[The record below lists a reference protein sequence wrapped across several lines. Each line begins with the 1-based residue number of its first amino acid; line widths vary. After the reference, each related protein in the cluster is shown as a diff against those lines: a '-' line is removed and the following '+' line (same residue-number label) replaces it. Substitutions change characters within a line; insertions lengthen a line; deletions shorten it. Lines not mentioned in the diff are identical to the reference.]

1 MVSGVAN
8 RIMVFKVPCLKL
20 GNKILAEIT
29 PCFCQ
34 SLQTLNADHSP
45 RPFLF
50 EREFENIVIFSGKKK
65 RRVRVG
71 AKNLSMMTGF
81 VVQGISFVP
90 TGIGTMVAR
99 YFPTFLD
106 PQQSRRSMQPH
117 HFLEPPCSGTS
128 AHMI

>member
-8 RIMVFKVPCLKL
+8 RIMCLKL
-20 GNKILAEIT
+20 GNKILAEMT
-29 PCFCQ
+29 PCSCQ

-50 EREFENIVIFSGKKK
+50 EREFENVVIFLKGKKK
-65 RRVRVG
+65 RVRVG
-71 AKNLSMMTGF
+71 AKSLSMMTGF
-81 VVQGISFVP
+81 VVQGTSFVP
-90 TGIGTMVAR
+90 TCIGTMVAR

>member
-1 MVSGVAN
+1 MVSRVAN

-20 GNKILAEIT
+20 GNKILAEMT

-50 EREFENIVIFSGKKK
+50 EGEFENIVIILRKKK
-65 RRVRVG
+65 RVRVG

-81 VVQGISFVP
+81 VVQGTSFVP
-90 TGIGTMVAR
+90 TCIGTMVR
-99 YFPTFLD
+99 YFPTLLD
-106 PQQSRRSMQPH
+106 PQQSRHSMQPH

-128 AHMI
+128 AHVI